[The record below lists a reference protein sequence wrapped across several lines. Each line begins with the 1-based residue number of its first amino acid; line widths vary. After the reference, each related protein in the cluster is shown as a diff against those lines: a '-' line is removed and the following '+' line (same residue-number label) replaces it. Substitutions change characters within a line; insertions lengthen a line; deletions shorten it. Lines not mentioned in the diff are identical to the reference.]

1 MMKNELRR
9 LALLLFPFVCAAVAY
24 GADDPWGGVG
34 AVFGQPGRA
43 FGSVQKYGWP
53 RTDLEVSV
61 RGTKVSAP
69 LALGS
74 WAAFVPAS
82 SGAMAMG
89 DLVLRAAEV
98 NPVIRELQRGGFE
111 ILAVHNHLLGE
122 TPQVLYVH
130 YMGSGDPVAL
140 ARTLKA
146 ALAKTSTPAPK
157 PASKASRP
165 DAEDVAAFAKLQSAL
180 GRTGMVVG
188 RVLQVGVPRADA
200 ITDHGMEIPPS
211 AGMATSLNFQRVGKN
226 VAATGD
232 FVLTADEV
240 NPVIER
246 LEAGGVEVTALHSH
260 MLRETPRLFF
270 MHFWVVDSPAKVG
283 GALKAALEK
292 VKVKQER

>member
-9 LALLLFPFVCAAVAY
+9 LALLLFPFVCAASAL
-24 GADDPWGGVG
+24 GADLSGVS
-34 AVFGQPGRA
+34 AVLGQPGRA
-43 FGSVQKYGWP
+43 FGTVQKFGWP
-53 RTDLEVSV
+53 RTDLDVTI

-74 WAAFVPAS
+74 WAAFVPAT

-111 ILAVHNHLLGE
+111 ISAVHNHLLGE
-122 TPQVLYVH
+122 SPQVLYVH

-140 ARTLKA
+140 AKTLKA

-157 PASKASRP
+157 PPSKASRP
-165 DAEDVAAFAKLQSAL
+165 DSDDVAAFAKVQSAL
-180 GRTGMVVG
+180 GRSGMVVG
-188 RVLQVGVPRADA
+188 RVLQIGVPRADVS
-200 ITDHGMEIPPS
+200 DPPPA
-211 AGMATSLNFQRVGKN
+211 AGVATALNFQRVGKN

-232 FVLTADEV
+232 FVLIADEV
-240 NPVIER
+240 NPVIDR
-246 LEAGGVEVTALHSH
+246 LEAGGVDVTALHSH
-260 MLRETPRLFF
+260 MLRESPRLFF

-292 VKVKQER
+292 MNVKPPSS